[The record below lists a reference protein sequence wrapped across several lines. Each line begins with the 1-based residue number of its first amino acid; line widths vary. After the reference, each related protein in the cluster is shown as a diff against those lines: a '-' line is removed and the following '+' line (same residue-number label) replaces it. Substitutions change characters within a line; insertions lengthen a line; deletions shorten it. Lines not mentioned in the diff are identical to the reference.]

1 MYASVLLSWC
11 SAAWADVVSSLD
23 CTMCGDASL
32 VGDWSDKRVRLDFSL
47 DVAHMVNKRCRL
59 HTPVSFDDPVCGI

>member
-1 MYASVLLSWC
+1 
-11 SAAWADVVSSLD
+11 
-23 CTMCGDASL
+23 MCGDASL